1 MSAPGD
7 WALGWLL
14 VWGVAVGFLWLPRR
28 YSSWVVRIAG
38 TSFVRAGLLTLA
50 VHLVGALLF
59 ISATFLIDDLLVTD
73 SPTWP
78 AAVLFVLAGM
88 VYSPFVGMGLHVRN
102 LDPVGDIRL
111 ALKEAGATLGQ
122 ERAVAWTGGLLAF
135 FGMTA
140 IFLATLALFG

>member
-7 WALGWLL
+7 WAIGWLL

-38 TSFVRAGLLTLA
+38 TSFVRAGLFTLA

-111 ALKEAGATLGQ
+111 
-122 ERAVAWTGGLLAF
+122 
-135 FGMTA
+135 
-140 IFLATLALFG
+140 